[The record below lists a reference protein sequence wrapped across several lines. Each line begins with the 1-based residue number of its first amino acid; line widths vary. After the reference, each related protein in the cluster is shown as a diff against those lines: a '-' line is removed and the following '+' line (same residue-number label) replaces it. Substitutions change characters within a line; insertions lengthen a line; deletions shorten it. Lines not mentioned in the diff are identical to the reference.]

1 MASHGVRK
9 LGLITGIF
17 MLVFLFIET
26 FLPVDLYITM
36 LPTGAGGVIKFYSW
50 GYIEG
55 TTAVNM
61 LTLPMVSAPI
71 AWVTTIF
78 FFAAA
83 MMTIAA
89 STPESISANSK
100 RLFAISATFCTAHV
114 LVYIFMVAFSPLS
127 SLFFVLAGPGL
138 YSLLAFVV
146 SNIISWL
153 KVQ

>member
-17 MLVFLFIET
+17 MFVFLFIET

-36 LPTGAGGVIKFYSW
+36 LPMISGGVIKFYAW

-55 TTAVNM
+55 LTAVNM
-61 LTLPMVSAPI
+61 LTLPVTSAPI
-71 AWVTTIF
+71 AWVTTVF

-83 MMTIAA
+83 SMTIAA

-100 RLFAISATFCTAHV
+100 RLFAISTTFCAAHV
-114 LVYIFMVAFSPLS
+114 MVYIFMVALSPLA
-127 SLFFVLAGPGL
+127 SLFFILAGPGF
-138 YSLLAFVV
+138 YALLVFVALNIV
-146 SNIISWL
+146 SWV

>member
-26 FLPVDLYITM
+26 FLPVDLYIAM
-36 LPTGAGGVIKFYSW
+36 VPTGMGSVIKFYSW
-50 GYIEG
+50 GYVEG
-55 TTAVNM
+55 TAAVNM
-61 LTLPMVSAPI
+61 LTLPLESAPI
-71 AWVTTIF
+71 AWITTVF

-83 MMTIAA
+83 IMTIAA

-100 RLFAISATFCTAHV
+100 RMFAISATFCTAHI
-114 LVYIFMVAFSPLS
+114 LVYVFMVAFSSLS
-127 SLFFVLAGPGL
+127 ALFFFLAGPGF
-138 YSLLAFVV
+138 YCLLVFIV
-146 SNIISWL
+146 SSIISWL

>member
-9 LGLITGIF
+9 LGVITGIF

-26 FLPVDLYITM
+26 FLPVDLYIAM
-36 LPTGAGGVIKFYSW
+36 LPTGLGGVIKFYSW

-61 LTLPMVSAPI
+61 LTLPTASAPI

-83 MMTIAA
+83 MMTITA

-100 RLFAISATFCTAHV
+100 RLFAASATFCISHL
-114 LVYIFMVAFSPLS
+114 LVYILMVALSPLAH
-127 SLFFVLAGPGL
+127 LFFFIVGPGF
-138 YSLLAFVV
+138 YILLAFIV
-146 SNIISWL
+146 SSLISL
-153 KVQ
+153 AKVQ